1 MVFVCLF
8 FAFLPVLYP
17 FVPLLSPFLFVFL
30 FVLQVLDEAQAIK
43 SFNSMRWQSMLNFK
57 ARNRLLLTGTPIQ
70 NSLTELW
77 SLLHF
82 IMVRT

>member
-1 MVFVCLF
+1 VPF

-17 FVPLLSPFLFVFL
+17 FVPLLSPCLFVFL